1 MGAGKGILDS
11 MNSKCGE
18 ETTKNPNLLLKHKV
32 EGKELELD
40 KRQAMVELV
49 GLEQSMRSHGI

>member
-1 MGAGKGILDS
+1 MGVGKGILDS

-18 ETTKNPNLLLKHKV
+18 EIIKNFNLLLKYKV

-40 KRQAMVELV
+40 KRQVMVEFV
-49 GLEQSMRSHGI
+49 GFEQSMRSYGI